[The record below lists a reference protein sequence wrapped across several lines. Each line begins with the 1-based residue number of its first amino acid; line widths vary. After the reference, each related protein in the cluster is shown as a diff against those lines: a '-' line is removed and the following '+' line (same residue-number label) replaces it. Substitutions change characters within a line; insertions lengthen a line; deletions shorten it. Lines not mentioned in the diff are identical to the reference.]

1 MNSHRCFISIID
13 EKWQKFF
20 KREFTSLCRRTE
32 MEKDIIAWLLK
43 KHRKSWESFYFTLSL
58 KKKIDIIV
66 IVWIVLWMSFQD
78 TRIHFV
84 VAVWKQKQ
92 PSFFNSTTDVSKVFW
107 ENQYIYQTH
116 EEAIMV
122 GNEWKNVQNM

>member
-1 MNSHRCFISIID
+1 
-13 EKWQKFF
+13 
-20 KREFTSLCRRTE
+20 

-84 VAVWKQKQ
+84 IAVWKQKQ